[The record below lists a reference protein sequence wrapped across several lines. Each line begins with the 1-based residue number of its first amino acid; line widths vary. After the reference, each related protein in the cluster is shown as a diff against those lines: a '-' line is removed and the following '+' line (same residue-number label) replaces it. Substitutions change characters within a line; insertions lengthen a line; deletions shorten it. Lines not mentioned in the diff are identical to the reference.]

1 MNFKNMLKGSFRS
14 LLKNRM
20 RSLLTSL
27 GIIIGVGAVIVM
39 VSIGEGAQVAIE
51 RQIASLGTNVIIV
64 LPSWSHMGG
73 VHRGAGSANRLS
85 LDDADNLKMEAS
97 LCTAVSPVV
106 RSGGQ
111 VIGGGNNWST
121 SIQGVIPDYIAIRDW
136 EVEIGEFFTER
147 DVRSR
152 AKVAVLGKTIAENLF
167 PDRDPVGE
175 RIRIR
180 NIPFKVIGVLKAKGR
195 SGMGMDQDDIILA
208 PSTTVL
214 YRLKGSRQYV
224 DQIYASTVSLAQ
236 MDAAQEEIRT
246 LLREYQRLE
255 EGEDDTFTIRNQ
267 SEITEMATASSRV
280 MTLLLGSIA
289 AVSLIVGGI
298 GIMNIMLVSVTERTR
313 EIGIRLAVG
322 ARNSDVLSQFLVE
335 AVVLSL
341 AGGIIGIFVAIGLAM
356 FLNRFTDLTTVIN
369 IGIIALAFG
378 FSGAVGVF
386 FGFYPARKAANLNP
400 IDALRYE

>member
-1 MNFKNMLKGSFRS
+1 MNFKNVIKGSFRS
-14 LLKNRM
+14 LFKNRM

-39 VSIGEGAQVAIE
+39 VAIGEGAQAAIE
-51 RQIASLGTNVIIV
+51 NQIASLGTNVIIV
-64 LPSWSHMGG
+64 SPSWSRMGG
-73 VHRGAGSANRLS
+73 VHRGAGSANRLT
-85 LDDADNLKMEAS
+85 LDDADKLRMEVS

-106 RSGGQ
+106 RTGGQ

-136 EVEIGEFFTER
+136 EVETGEFFTER
-147 DVRSR
+147 DIRAR
-152 AKVAVLGKTIAENLF
+152 AKVAVLGKTLSENLF
-167 PDRDPVGE
+167 PDQDPVGE

-180 NIPFKVIGVLKAKGR
+180 NIPFKVIGVLEAKGR

-208 PSTTVL
+208 PSTTVF
-214 YRLKGSRQYV
+214 YRMMGQHQHL
-224 DQIYASTVSLAQ
+224 DQIYASTASLEQ
-236 MDAAQEEIRT
+236 MDEAQGEIRT
-246 LLREYQRLE
+246 LLREYHRLE
-255 EGEDDTFTIRNQ
+255 EGEDDIFSIRTQ
-267 SEITEMATASSRV
+267 SEITEMATESSRV

-289 AVSLIVGGI
+289 AVSLVVGGI

-322 ARNSDVLSQFLVE
+322 ARNSDVLTQFLVE

-341 AGGIIGIFVAIGLAM
+341 TGGVIGIFVAIGLGLL
-356 FLNRFTDLTTVIN
+356 LNRFTDLATVIS
-369 IGIIALAFG
+369 IWIIVLAFG
-378 FSGAVGVF
+378 FSGAVGIF